1 MASLSKRLRSSANTL
16 CIVSVLPSMSVEGRR
31 PLPLAVSSAANAEVF
46 DIYVE

>member
-1 MASLSKRLRSSANTL
+1 
-16 CIVSVLPSMSVEGRR
+16 MSVEGRR